1 MSPIPEEEEEMA
13 TAKTTTTEK
22 VEKPD
27 KTSAAY
33 WNEKVT
39 IHLFKDSGKYKD
51 AVTVGVNGK
60 FWQIE
65 RGVDVEVPRNVAEV
79 LRQSQEQDQRT
90 AEMIESEARDFES
103 ARAALI

>member
-1 MSPIPEEEEEMA
+1 MA
-13 TAKTTTTEK
+13 TKATATEAVK
-22 VEKPD
+22 ANEEDNK
-27 KTSAAY
+27 Y
-33 WNEKVT
+33 WTEKVT

-51 AVTVGVNGK
+51 AVTVGVNGR

-90 AEMIESEARDFES
+90 AEMIESQARDFEAAS
-103 ARAALI
+103 SALI

>member
-1 MSPIPEEEEEMA
+1 MA
-13 TAKTTTTEK
+13 TKATSEAKAEAVK
-22 VEKPD
+22 AD
-27 KTSAAY
+27 DNY
-33 WNEKVT
+33 WTEKVT

-51 AVTVGVNGK
+51 AVTVGVNGR

-90 AEMIESEARDFES
+90 AEMIESQARDFEA
-103 ARAALI
+103 ARSALI